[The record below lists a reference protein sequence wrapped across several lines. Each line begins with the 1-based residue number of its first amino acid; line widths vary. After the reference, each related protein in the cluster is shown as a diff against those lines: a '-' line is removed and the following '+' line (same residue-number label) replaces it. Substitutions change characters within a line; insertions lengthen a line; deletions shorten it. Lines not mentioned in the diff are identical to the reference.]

1 MEAER
6 QAFLRRMEADGTTTM
21 DDTPPREG
29 RYERYIS

>member
-1 MEAER
+1 MET
-6 QAFLRRMEADGTTTM
+6 DGTTTM